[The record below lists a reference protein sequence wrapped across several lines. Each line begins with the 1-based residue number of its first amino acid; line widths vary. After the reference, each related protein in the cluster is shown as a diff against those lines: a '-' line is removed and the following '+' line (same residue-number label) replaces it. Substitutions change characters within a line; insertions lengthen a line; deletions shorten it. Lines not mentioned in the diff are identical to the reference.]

1 MIEGQ
6 GKSDTPTQANNATV
20 LFMWTPWFDFISH
33 ALTLHQQVFLSLT
46 RETQNWTLQFS
57 CLLYLENLKTA

>member
-6 GKSDTPTQANNATV
+6 GKSDKPTQANSTAV
-20 LFMWTPWFDFISH
+20 LFIWTPWFDILSH
-33 ALTLHQQVFLSLT
+33 SLTPHQQVFLSIVC
-46 RETQNWTLQFS
+46 ETQNWTLQCS